1 MPLKH
6 EINRLRTDLL
16 DLDRLPDI
24 ADEDRDRLKAA
35 GVLDKDKSLTDL
47 PQVSVWPSKQLRD
60 TDIILSAS
68 LSASLPPPSHNPFF
82 SMAGGH
88 SQLFGSLGGLAK
100 GGFGQPSNNG
110 GGNGGITPLPNP
122 PPPFR
127 YQQQPPPMKS
137 CLSCHQQIHRNAP
150 ICPLCKA
157 KSRSRNPKKPKKK
170 E

>member
-1 MPLKH
+1 MERFDLYRPPLCLISSMKIH
-6 EINRLRTDLL
+6 KLFFSDSNLKVMALADLCGYKPAKQNFGSSL
-16 DLDRLPDI
+16 E
-24 ADEDRDRLKAA
+24 EDTEEYCGNFSANS
-35 GVLDKDKSLTDL
+35 SL
-47 PQVSVWPSKQLRD
+47 
-60 TDIILSAS
+60 
-68 LSASLPPPSHNPFF
+68 SLPPPQQNPFL
-82 SMAGGH
+82 SMAGQH
-88 SQLFGSLGGLAK
+88 SPIFGNLGLSK
-100 GGFGQPSNNG
+100 PQFGNHAT
-110 GGNGGITPLPNP
+110 IAPLPN